1 MALTKKRRVFIEEY
15 LRYWNGAEA
24 ARRAGY
30 KHPRNQ
36 ASYLLTIPNIRE
48 EIERRIEELT
58 MQADEVLL
66 RLAEQARG
74 LNNDFFTTGGELDAA
89 AIARAEKTHLIK
101 KTKQTKYGL
110 EVELYDAQAALEK
123 IGRALGLF
131 KDRLDVTTGGEPLI
145 VKVTGNIEPDDL

>member
-15 LRYWNGAEA
+15 LRCWNGAEA

-30 KHPRNQ
+30 KFPARQ
-36 ASYLLTIPNIRE
+36 ASFLLSI
-48 EIERRIEELT
+48 IEVQAEVEQRVSELT

-74 LNNDFFTTGGELDAA
+74 LPKKYFTSAGELNAP
-89 AIARAEKTHLIK
+89 AIVIDDKTHLIK
-101 KTKQTKYGL
+101 KTKKTQHGL
-110 EVELYDAQAALEK
+110 EVELYDGQAALEK

-131 KDRLDVTTGGEPLI
+131 KDRLDVTTGDEPLI
-145 VKVTGNIEPDDL
+145 IRVKGFDDV

>member
-15 LRYWNGAEA
+15 LCCWNGAEA

-30 KHPRNQ
+30 KHARNQ
-36 ASYLLTIPNIRE
+36 ASYLLAIPNIQA

-58 MQADEVLL
+58 MQADEVLS

-74 LNNDFFTTGGELDAA
+74 LSREYFHPDGALNAA
-89 AIARAEKTHLIK
+89 AIVRDDKTHLIK
-101 KTKQTKYGL
+101 KTKQTRDGL
-110 EVELYDAQAALEK
+110 EVELYDGQRALVD

-131 KDRLDVTTGGEPLI
+131 KERLDVTTGGEPLAI
-145 VKVTGNIEPDDL
+145 TLNWGDNDST